1 MGIIKFDGSTWSV
14 ENVTLSSLF
23 GNGSTTKINES
34 DTPESLMN
42 GYGTGS
48 VFPTFRMDY
57 MSILT
62 DNYLVLSLLSEN
74 SKLGFQLAFK
84 IGANLIIMRNAV
96 DNTWGAWGSLF
107 TSPDSKIQSNDVTGS
122 VNITIPA
129 NSRLTNLSIY
139 FKSGT
144 PELRVSYTLGG
155 NERVLCEELAV
166 LSGNVSVPLSE
177 IIESQTEVTIESVN
191 GTVDTI
197 IEFKTN
203 LKQS

>member
-1 MGIIKFDGSTWSV
+1 MFETLVSYIEQRIKQNGNKEITGVIHQTVLKEMISKLGLLQFKGFATSETVPEAGYDGTAFYVAKQGYYSHFGSGVWVTAPLGIIKFDGSTWSV

-23 GNGSTTKINES
+23 GNSSTTKINES

-96 DNTWGAWGSLF
+96 DNIWASWGSLF
-107 TSPDSKIQSNDVTGS
+107 
-122 VNITIPA
+122 
-129 NSRLTNLSIY
+129 
-139 FKSGT
+139 
-144 PELRVSYTLGG
+144 
-155 NERVLCEELAV
+155 
-166 LSGNVSVPLSE
+166 
-177 IIESQTEVTIESVN
+177 
-191 GTVDTI
+191 
-197 IEFKTN
+197 
-203 LKQS
+203 